1 MKIEKL
7 NYKEFLKYE
16 PTFLSLDISV
26 RSTGWVLSID
36 ENITWGTKSL
46 KAEDELGRRL
56 EFRAFLIDLIGSKHI
71 PVVMVED
78 VYGGVNFKTVK
89 GLIQLNTIVDDL
101 KADKLILV
109 DDIKRID
116 NKKWKM
122 YLKQAANYK
131 LGTKKNDKEMVKGCL
146 NKLGFDLEAKQD
158 VYDSLGM
165 AVGVIYKDKVLKV

>member
-1 MKIEKL
+1 MRITEL
-7 NYKEFLKYE
+7 NYKNFLELE

-26 RSTGWVLSID
+26 RSTGWVLSTD
-36 ENITWGTKSL
+36 KNISFGINSL
-46 KAEDELGRRL
+46 KVEDELGRRL
-56 EFRAFLIDLIGSKHI
+56 EFRTFLLDLIGNKHI
-71 PVVMVED
+71 PVIFVED

-109 DDIKRID
+109 EAIKRID
-116 NKKWKM
+116 NKKWKK

-131 LGTKKNDKEMVKGCL
+131 LGAEKNDKEIVTSCL
-146 NKLGFDLEAKQD
+146 NELGFNLEVKQD
-158 VYDSLGM
+158 VYDALGM